1 MVRLAVILVMS
12 YEGNKQIN
20 YWRMAHLTDSLD

>member
-12 YEGNKQIN
+12 YEGNTQIN
-20 YWRMAHLTDSLD
+20 YWRMTHLTDSLD